1 MEENKNP
8 LSPYEGQ
15 FDVSTRKQMV
25 AEMLRELRRTKGLQQ
40 KEVAQILGISPQ
52 TYNGY
57 EKGRNEP
64 PIEVL
69 VRLSYLYGIPVDL
82 IVQRDRLHAYGQSA
96 IETVKIM
103 EQEIAT
109 IRKEL
114 PESPVAENKQLQ
126 ALIDAI
132 EMLTAMNRKLIEK
145 HNL

>member
-8 LSPYEGQ
+8 LAPYEGQ
-15 FDVSTRKQMV
+15 FDVATRKQMV
-25 AEMLRELRRTKGLQQ
+25 AEMLRELRKTKGLQQ

-64 PIEVL
+64 PIEIL
-69 VRLSYLYGIPVDL
+69 VRLSYLYGFSVDI
-82 IVQRDRLHAYGQSA
+82 IVQRDRLHPYGESA

-103 EQEIAT
+103 EQEIAA
-109 IRKEL
+109 IRKEF
-114 PESPVAENKQLQ
+114 PNSPFAENKQIQ
-126 ALIDAI
+126 ALIDAM
-132 EMLTAMNRKLIEK
+132 ESLTAMNRKMIEK